1 MQNKTDY
8 QVGSVIF
15 TENGVQF
22 CKEYTTEGFQYSEDF
37 KEMREK
43 ALKCALSYVKGRLTH
58 CEEELQK
65 NIATATYISPDLVAW
80 KNGRFTIPVHK
91 HLVDLVKRLEEGA
104 SWEDLNERD
113 FQQILR
119 ALYFNNACKDE
130 WHSYES
136 KSWAFNIASE
146 MLMVDDE

>member
-1 MQNKTDY
+1 MQNTNY

-65 NIATATYISPDLVAW
+65 NIASATYVSTELVAW
-80 KNGRFTIPVHK
+80 KGGRFTVIVHK

-104 SWEDLNERD
+104 NWEDLNDRD

-119 ALYFNNACKDE
+119 SLYFNNPCKDE
-130 WHSYES
+130 WFAHET

-146 MLMVDDE
+146 MLMVNE

>member
-8 QVGSVIF
+8 QVGNVIF

-22 CKEYTTEGFQYSEDF
+22 CREYTTEGFQYSEDI

-65 NIATATYISPDLVAW
+65 HIATATYVSESIVAW
-80 KNGRFTIPVHK
+80 KDGRFTVPVHK
-91 HLVDLVKRLEEGA
+91 HLVDLINRLEENA
-104 SWEDLNERD
+104 RWEDLD
-113 FQQILR
+113 KKDCQQILR
-119 ALYFNNACKDE
+119 ALYFNSACNGMWFAQEVKAL
-130 WHSYES
+130 
-136 KSWAFNIASE
+136 AFNIASE

>member
-8 QVGSVIF
+8 QVGNVIF

-22 CKEYTTEGFQYSEDF
+22 CREYTTEGFQYSEDF

-65 NIATATYISPDLVAW
+65 NIATATYISPDVIAW
-80 KNGRFTIPVHK
+80 KNGRFTVPVHK
-91 HLVDLVKRLEEGA
+91 HLVDLIKRLEGGA
-104 SWEDLNERD
+104 NWEDLDERD

-119 ALYFNNACKDE
+119 ALYFNSACKGE
-130 WHSYES
+130 WFDQES
-136 KSWAFNIASE
+136 KAWAFNIASE
-146 MLMVDDE
+146 MLMVNE

>member
-1 MQNKTDY
+1 MQDKTNY
-8 QVGSVIF
+8 QVGGVIF

-22 CKEYTTEGFQYSEDF
+22 CKEYTTEGFQYLEDF

-65 NIATATYISPDLVAW
+65 NIATATYVSPELVAW
-80 KNGRFTIPVHK
+80 KGGRFTVIVHK

-104 SWEDLNERD
+104 SWEDLKRED

-119 ALYFNNACKDE
+119 ALYFNNACKNE

-136 KSWAFNIASE
+136 KAWAFNIASE

>member
-8 QVGSVIF
+8 QVGNVIF

-22 CKEYTTEGFQYSEDF
+22 CREYTSEGFQYSEDI

-65 NIATATYISPDLVAW
+65 NIATATYVSESVVAW
-80 KNGRFTIPVHK
+80 KDGRFTVPVHK
-91 HLVDLVKRLEEGA
+91 HLVDLIKRLEETA
-104 SWEDLNERD
+104 SWEDLDNRD
-113 FQQILR
+113 CQQILR
-119 ALYFNNACKDE
+119 ALYFNSACKGE
-130 WHSYES
+130 WFACEV
-136 KSWAFNIASE
+136 KSLAFNIASE

>member
-1 MQNKTDY
+1 MQNKNY

-22 CKEYTTEGFQYSEDF
+22 CKEYNQEGFQYSEDF

-43 ALKCALSYVKGRLTH
+43 ALKCALSYVKGRVAH

-65 NIATATYISPDLVAW
+65 NIATATYVSESVVAW

-104 SWEDLNERD
+104 SWEDLD
-113 FQQILR
+113 KGDYQQILR
-119 ALYFNNACKDE
+119 ALYFNSIKDE
-130 WHSYES
+130 WFAYET
-136 KSWAFNIASE
+136 KALAFNIASE
-146 MLMVDDE
+146 MLIVGDE

>member
-1 MQNKTDY
+1 MQNTNY

-22 CKEYTTEGFQYSEDF
+22 CKEYSQEGFQYSEDF

-65 NIATATYISPDLVAW
+65 NIATATYVSENVVAW
-80 KNGRFTIPVHK
+80 KDGRFAVPVHK

-104 SWEDLNERD
+104 SWEDLDKRD
-113 FQQILR
+113 CQQILR
-119 ALYFNNACKDE
+119 ALYFNNSAGKTWFDHE
-130 WHSYES
+130 T

-146 MLMVDDE
+146 MLVCNE

>member
-1 MQNKTDY
+1 MQDKTNY
-8 QVGSVIF
+8 QVGGVIF

-22 CKEYTTEGFQYSEDF
+22 CKEYTTEGFQYLEDF

-65 NIATATYISPDLVAW
+65 NIASATYVSPELVAW
-80 KNGRFTIPVHK
+80 KGGRFTVIVHK

-104 SWEDLNERD
+104 SWEDLDKRD

-119 ALYFNNACKDE
+119 ALYFNNTCKDE
-130 WHSYES
+130 WHSYEH

-146 MLMVDDE
+146 MLLADE

>member
-8 QVGSVIF
+8 QVGNVIF

-22 CKEYTTEGFQYSEDF
+22 CREYNQEGFQYSEDT

-65 NIATATYISPDLVAW
+65 NIATATYVSESVVAW
-80 KNGRFTIPVHK
+80 KDGRFTVPVHK
-91 HLVDLVKRLEEGA
+91 HLVDLIKRLEENA
-104 SWEDLNERD
+104 SWEDLD
-113 FQQILR
+113 KKDCQQILR
-119 ALYFNNACKDE
+119 ALYFNSACNGMWFAHEVKAL
-130 WHSYES
+130 
-136 KSWAFNIASE
+136 AFNIASE